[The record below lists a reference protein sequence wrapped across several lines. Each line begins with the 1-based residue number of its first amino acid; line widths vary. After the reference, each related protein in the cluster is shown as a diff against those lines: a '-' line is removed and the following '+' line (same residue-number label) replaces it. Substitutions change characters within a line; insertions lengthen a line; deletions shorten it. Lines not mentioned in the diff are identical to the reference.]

1 METIA
6 WSEVKIRKP
15 RKCWG
20 CATAFPIGSKLQR
33 CVNVDA
39 GEIYSVYFCDIC
51 QEWFNRTHDHD
62 GVAFGELCDSVIWKR
77 IKEEQKPRPTTG
89 PDDSGK

>member
-1 METIA
+1 METIS
-6 WSEVKIRKP
+6 WSEVKIRKA

-20 CATAFPIGSKLQR
+20 CATHFPVGSKLQR

-51 QEWFNRTHDHD
+51 QEWFTRTRDHD
-62 GVAFGELCDSVIWKR
+62 GVAFGELRDCETWKQ
-77 IKEEQKPRPTTG
+77 IAEEQKPRPTTG
-89 PDDSGK
+89 EDGK